1 MFWNVTSACTGCQD
15 VYIEMSWKTDMKLY
29 CSISFLHCNVLV
41 FFFILILVL
50 YFMIGLCN
58 VCFFSFP
65 FAGNWPQSRA
75 FGKWWWNV
83 SHSGL
88 LKLRANWP
96 ECCCDNIQLWLYVKG
111 SLLGSLLAHRQL
123 SWAIVKC
130 VVSILCSSFD
140 LTEIFWPYFKRE
152 MSDDRSSHLAPKI
165 RNWWQAH

>member
-1 MFWNVTSACTGCQD
+1 MWPQFVLDVKMSTLKCRGRLKWNYTAAFHLCIV
-15 VYIEMSWKTDMKLY
+15 M
-29 CSISFLHCNVLV
+29 
-41 FFFILILVL
+41 FFFSILILVL

-96 ECCCDNIQLWLYVKG
+96 ECCCDNMQLWLCVKE

-123 SWAIVKC
+123 SWAI

-152 MSDDRSSHLAPKI
+152 MSDDSSSHLASKI